1 MKGVSIKTEDG
12 NLYCSVSGVGDPLLL
27 LHGNG
32 EDHQIFEQQ
41 VSHFSKDFQVI
52 ALDTRGHGRSDHGKG
67 VLTFQ
72 KIAQDI
78 LSVLR
83 YFNLSKVNIMGF
95 SDGGNLAL
103 YFGSHYPEKV
113 NKLIVIGAN
122 YKVNGLKKD
131 SLTEVKRDYV
141 LLTVLGSFLLKAA
154 KKRQIIDLM
163 WHQLDLSSAD
173 LMAIE
178 APTLIVAGEDDV
190 IEESHTRKIH
200 ELVINSELMIVPK
213 ASHFLMVEKYE
224 EFNQFAT
231 EFLFNNSLSSYNYS

>member
-1 MKGVSIKTEDG
+1 M
-12 NLYCSVSGVGDPLLL
+12 GDPLLL

-32 EDHQIFEQQ
+32 EDHQIFKHQL
-41 VSHFSKDFQVI
+41 SHFSKDFQVI

-78 LSVLR
+78 LAVLQ
-83 YFNLSKVNIMGF
+83 YFNLSTVNIMGF

-113 NKLIVIGAN
+113 AKLIVVGAN

-131 SLTEVKRDYV
+131 SLAEVKKDYV
-141 LLTVLGSFLLKAA
+141 LLTILGSFHLKAA
-154 KKRQIIDLM
+154 RKRQIIDLM

-173 LMAIE
+173 LTAIE

-190 IEESHTRKIH
+190 IEESHTGRIH
-200 ELVINSELMIVPK
+200 ELITNSELVIVPK

-231 EFLFNNSLSSYNYS
+231 AFLLKDSLSQ

>member
-1 MKGVSIKTEDG
+1 MKGISIKTKDG
-12 NLYCSVSGVGDPLLL
+12 NLYCRVTGVGDPLLL

-32 EDHQIFEQQ
+32 EDHQIFEHQL
-41 VSHFSKDFQVI
+41 SHFSKYFQVI

-78 LSVLR
+78 LDVLR
-83 YFNLSKVNIMGF
+83 YFNLSTVNIIGF

-113 NKLIVIGAN
+113 TKLIVIGAN

-131 SLTEVKRDYV
+131 SLAEVKRDYM
-141 LLTVLGSFLLKAA
+141 LLTILGTFHLKALR
-154 KKRQIIDLM
+154 KSQIIDLM
-163 WHQLDLSSAD
+163 WHQLDLSSAG
-173 LMAIE
+173 LKAIK
-178 APTLIVAGEDDV
+178 APTLIVVGEDDV

-200 ELVINSELMIVPK
+200 ELIINSELVIVPK

-224 EFNQFAT
+224 EFNHFAT
-231 EFLFNNSLSSYNYS
+231 AFLLN